1 LERGRYVSAAERRR
15 DTAVVAAVVDMRRW
29 MEFDVTH
36 FALVQA
42 LLTAMDH
49 PSDAAPTLL
58 ALSRARAAA
67 LEMMAGTRELRSGA
81 RPWGPAERWS
91 CGI

>member
-1 LERGRYVSAAERRR
+1 MA
-15 DTAVVAAVVDMRRW
+15 AAVVDVPRW
-29 MEFDVTH
+29 MEFDATH

-42 LLTAMDH
+42 LLTAMDN
-49 PSDAAPTLL
+49 PLEAAPILL

-81 RPWGPAERWS
+81 RPWRPSERLS
-91 CGI
+91 CGV